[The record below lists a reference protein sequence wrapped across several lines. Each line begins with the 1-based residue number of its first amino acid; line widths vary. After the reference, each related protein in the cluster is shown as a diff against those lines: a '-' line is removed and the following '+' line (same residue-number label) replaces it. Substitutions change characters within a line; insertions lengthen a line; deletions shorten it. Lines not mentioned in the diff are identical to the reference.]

1 MDWDRVQP
9 KPPLD
14 DSSMALVREIAEQFL
29 ATGSGVPD
37 HTKRVELGRQR
48 HLLNSLVQNSFLR
61 NICNKFYPA
70 FAALYYLPPHLR
82 TRCEEACTWV
92 LRAFQTL
99 YRDHGAKTFSVVEI
113 SDQINRMA
121 SRPVGSE
128 TARLGMLFIPDFP
141 NYFSTNFEYS
151 PDAPIKTAAA
161 WDNIL
166 DFESLQQAWEEEFAR
181 RNPTAQSA
189 TPRPDDKHLEG
200 FREAKEGKAAMEK
213 QRRVFVIHGRDERL
227 RAGTFTFLRALG
239 LDPLEWTKAIQ
250 LTGKASPY
258 IGEILEAAFDQAQ
271 AAVVLLSPDDEAR
284 LRADLLTVDDP
295 ASEKMLTGQARP
307 NVLFEAGR
315 AFASHPNQTVL
326 VQFGHVRPFSDVAGR
341 HIVKMDNSVAKRHEF
356 ALKLKTAGC
365 SVDMDGT
372 DWQNLG
378 DLKPPTIDQSA
389 SSNNAV
395 APKIGNAE
403 TTTPKLGESMRVIVA
418 PISRGISEKE
428 YSLEK
433 VDEIGAVIRLADG
446 TQVRIPKADY
456 LESRDDFLGKPKL
469 ILTRKYFQG
478 YFPGH
483 ESAEEYFLPR

>member
-29 ATGSGVPD
+29 ATGNGVPD
-37 HTKRVELGRQR
+37 HAKRVELGRQR

-61 NICNKFYPA
+61 NIGNKFYPA
-70 FAALYYLPPHLR
+70 FAAVYYLPPGLR
-82 TRCEEACTWV
+82 ARCEEACTWV
-92 LRAFQTL
+92 LQAFQAL
-99 YRDHGAKTFSVVEI
+99 YKDHGSKGFSVIEI

-121 SRPVGSE
+121 SRPVGNE

-161 WDNIL
+161 WDSIL
-166 DFESLQQAWEEEFAR
+166 DFEGLQRAWEEEVAR
-181 RNPTAQSA
+181 RNPRAQSA
-189 TPRPDDKHLEG
+189 TPRPDQKESEEL
-200 FREAKEGKAAMEK
+200 REVKQGISSMEK

-227 RAGTFTFLRALG
+227 RAGTFMFLRALG
-239 LDPLEWTKAIQ
+239 LEPLEWTKAIQ

-258 IGEILEAAFDQAQ
+258 IGEILEAAFNHAQ

-295 ASEKMLTGQARP
+295 VSERMLTGQARP
-307 NVLFEAGR
+307 NVLFEAGM
-315 AFASHPNQTVL
+315 AFASHPSQTVL
-326 VQFGHVRPFSDVAGR
+326 VQFGQVRPFSDVAGR
-341 HIVKMDNSVAKRHEF
+341 HVVKMDNSYAKRHEF

-365 SVDMDGT
+365 PVDTDGT
-372 DWQNLG
+372 DWQNHG
-378 DLKPPTIDQSA
+378 DLGPPTIGDSA
-389 SSNNAV
+389 SSSDTAT
-395 APKIGNAE
+395 PKSGKPE
-403 TTTPKLGESMRVIVA
+403 TTTSKFGEFKRVIVA
-418 PISRGISEKE
+418 PISRGTSEHE

-433 VDEIGAVIRLADG
+433 VDEIGAVIRLANG

-456 LESRDDFLGKPKL
+456 LESWDDFLGKPKL